1 MIIER
6 NSILRGTVIAFMATT
21 TLPLL
26 AQDAVQAVQ
35 VEPVLH
41 VSRDLLYALVA
52 LALTQ
57 VIFIASLASI
67 MRTMGGPG
75 GWITKLLSD
84 RNKAAILLPFLLLTA
99 STVNAQAFK
108 GTDADISS
116 YHTFWILTI
125 INAFLFIIL
134 LVQLNL
140 VRRLTRMVSGSEEKE
155 AALETARALEPS
167 WWDKLMKSLTKQV
180 EIEKEKDILLEH
192 DYDGIRELDNV
203 LPPWWVW
210 LFYGCIAWGVFYL
223 AAVHV
228 LDILPEQNTEYKE
241 AMAQAEI
248 DIAAY
253 KSTQTA
259 TVDETNVEMSTEAN
273 FLAAGKANFTTFCT
287 PCHGADAAGSE
298 NSVGPNLTDAHWI
311 HGGGI
316 KNVFKTI
323 KYGVP
328 EKGMIS
334 WKSQLQPKEI
344 SELSSYIMSLQGTG
358 PATQKAP
365 QGELWQEDGAVPTDS
380 TAITADTTSVA
391 VTQ

>member
-180 EIEKEKDILLEH
+180 EIEKEKDILLDH

-203 LPPWWVW
+203 LPPWWLW
-210 LFYGCIAWGVFYL
+210 LFYGCIAWAVFYL

-228 LDILPEQNTEYKE
+228 LDILPEQTTEYND

-253 KSTQTA
+253 KATQTS
-259 TVDETNVEMSTEAN
+259 TVDETTVEMSTEAG
-273 FLAAGKANFTTFCT
+273 FLAGGKENFTTFCT

-298 NSVGPNLTDAHWI
+298 NSVGPNLTDGYWL
-311 HGGGI
+311 HGGGV

>member
-1 MIIER
+1 
-6 NSILRGTVIAFMATT
+6 MATT

>member
-1 MIIER
+1 
-6 NSILRGTVIAFMATT
+6 
-21 TLPLL
+21 
-26 AQDAVQAVQ
+26 
-35 VEPVLH
+35 
-41 VSRDLLYALVA
+41 
-52 LALTQ
+52 
-57 VIFIASLASI
+57 
-67 MRTMGGPG
+67 MGGPG

-228 LDILPEQNTEYKE
+228 LDILPEQNL
-241 AMAQAEI
+241 
-248 DIAAY
+248 
-253 KSTQTA
+253 S
-259 TVDETNVEMSTEAN
+259 
-273 FLAAGKANFTTFCT
+273 L
-287 PCHGADAAGSE
+287 
-298 NSVGPNLTDAHWI
+298 I
-311 HGGGI
+311 H
-316 KNVFKTI
+316 N
-323 KYGVP
+323 
-328 EKGMIS
+328 
-334 WKSQLQPKEI
+334 
-344 SELSSYIMSLQGTG
+344 
-358 PATQKAP
+358 
-365 QGELWQEDGAVPTDS
+365 
-380 TAITADTTSVA
+380 
-391 VTQ
+391 

>member
-1 MIIER
+1 MIIDR
-6 NSILRGTVIAFMATT
+6 NSIQRGTIVAFLATI

-26 AQDAVQAVQ
+26 AQDTVQAVQ
-35 VEPVLH
+35 VEPLLH
-41 VSRDLLYALVA
+41 VSRNLLYALVA
-52 LALTQ
+52 LAVVQ
-57 VIFIASLASI
+57 VVFIASLASI

-75 GWITKLLSD
+75 GWIQKLMSN
-84 RNKAAILLPFLLLTA
+84 RNKAAMLLPFLLLTA
-99 STVNAQAFK
+99 NSANAQAFK
-108 GTDADISS
+108 GTGYAISS
-116 YHTFWILTI
+116 YHAFWMLAI

-140 VRRLTRMVSGSEEKE
+140 VRRLTRMVTGSETKE

-167 WWDKLMKSLTKQV
+167 WWDKLMKNMTKQV
-180 EIEKEKDILLEH
+180 DIEQEKDIMLDH

-210 LFYGCIAWGVFYL
+210 LFYGCIAWGVFYI

-228 LDILPEQNTEYKE
+228 LDIFPEQNTEYE
-241 AMAQAEI
+241 QAMAQAEI

-253 KSTQTA
+253 KATQTA
-259 TVDETNVEMSTEAN
+259 TVDETNVEMSTDAN
-273 FLAAGKANFTTFCT
+273 FLAGGKANFTTFCM
-287 PCHGADAAGSE
+287 PCHGADGAGSE
-298 NSVGPNLTDAHWI
+298 NSVGPNLTDAYWI
-311 HGGGI
+311 HGGGV

-334 WKSQLQPKEI
+334 WKSQLQPAEI
-344 SELSSYIMSLQGTG
+344 SALSSYIMSLQGTG

-365 QGELWQEDGAVPTDS
+365 QGELWQEDGAAVTDS
-380 TAITADTTSVA
+380 TAITADTSSVA

>member
-1 MIIER
+1 
-6 NSILRGTVIAFMATT
+6 MATT

-180 EIEKEKDILLEH
+180 EIEKE
-192 DYDGIRELDNV
+192 
-203 LPPWWVW
+203 
-210 LFYGCIAWGVFYL
+210 
-223 AAVHV
+223 
-228 LDILPEQNTEYKE
+228 
-241 AMAQAEI
+241 
-248 DIAAY
+248 
-253 KSTQTA
+253 
-259 TVDETNVEMSTEAN
+259 
-273 FLAAGKANFTTFCT
+273 
-287 PCHGADAAGSE
+287 
-298 NSVGPNLTDAHWI
+298 
-311 HGGGI
+311 
-316 KNVFKTI
+316 
-323 KYGVP
+323 
-328 EKGMIS
+328 
-334 WKSQLQPKEI
+334 
-344 SELSSYIMSLQGTG
+344 
-358 PATQKAP
+358 
-365 QGELWQEDGAVPTDS
+365 
-380 TAITADTTSVA
+380 
-391 VTQ
+391 

>member
-140 VRRLTRMVSGSEEKE
+140 VRRLTRVVSGSEEKE

-180 EIEKEKDILLEH
+180 EIEKEKDILLDH

-203 LPPWWVW
+203 LPPWWLW
-210 LFYGCIAWGVFYL
+210 LFYGCIAWAVFYL

-228 LDILPEQNTEYKE
+228 LDILPEQTTEYND

-253 KSTQTA
+253 KATQTS
-259 TVDETNVEMSTEAN
+259 TVDETTVEMSTEAG
-273 FLAAGKANFTTFCT
+273 FLAGGKENFTTFCT

-298 NSVGPNLTDAHWI
+298 NSVGPNLTDGYWL
-311 HGGGI
+311 HGGGV